1 MTEVIIYPYQSDGKK
16 GYGMEEK
23 KINRKKLQGAA
34 TKRKIIESADLLFR
48 EYGFENVS
56 VDSIVKKAEISKG
69 DFYVHFDSK
78 DALTAVLI
86 AEYVKQL
93 DLSYEAFA
101 ETFSD
106 SAETSVILLSLVG
119 NIADIITDR
128 VGYDFIRLAYR
139 IQIDRNIRTDALL
152 SYSRD
157 IYGIFS
163 SLVRRGIRRDEFR
176 AELDPEATAEQFVTV
191 LRGFTYEWCI
201 RYPDFQLKDKLL
213 RHFKLLLSGIKK

>member
-1 MTEVIIYPYQSDGKK
+1 MEGKN
-16 GYGMEEK
+16 
-23 KINRKKLQGAA
+23 INRKKLQGAA

-56 VDSIVKKAEISKG
+56 VNSIVKKAEISKG

-86 AEYVKQL
+86 VEYVKQA
-93 DLSYEAFA
+93 DLSYEAFI
-101 ETFSD
+101 ETFPGN
-106 SAETSVILLSLVG
+106 AKASVILFSLVG
-119 NIADIITDR
+119 KIAYVITDR
-128 VGYDFIRLAYR
+128 VGYDLIRLAYR

-163 SLVRRGIRRDEFR
+163 NLIQRGIRQNEFR
-176 AELDPEATAEQFVTV
+176 AELDVKATAEQFVTV

-201 RYPDFQLKDKLL
+201 RHPDFILKDELL
-213 RHFKLLLSGIKK
+213 RHFNLLLSGIKK

>member
-1 MTEVIIYPYQSDGKK
+1 
-16 GYGMEEK
+16 MEEK
-23 KINRKKLQGAA
+23 KMNGKKLQGAE
-34 TKRKIIESADLLFR
+34 TKRKIIESADSLFR

-56 VDSIVKKAEISKG
+56 VDSVVERAGVAKG
-69 DFYVHFDSK
+69 SFYVHFDSK

-93 DLSYEAFA
+93 DLSYEAFTEA
-101 ETFSD
+101 FSD

-128 VGYDFIRLAYR
+128 VGYDLIRLAYR
-139 IQIDRNIRTDALL
+139 IQIDRNISTDALL

-157 IYGIFS
+157 IYGVFEGLI
-163 SLVRRGIRRDEFR
+163 RRGIRKGEFH
-176 AELDPEATAEQFVTV
+176 AELDAETTAEQFVTV

-201 RYPDFQLKDKLL
+201 RYPDFTLKDELL
-213 RHFKLLLSGIKK
+213 RHFKLVLSGIKNLPVR